1 MEAISAWYTGCYLF
15 SHRNPSV
22 VRERLFTASDALPVW
37 PATGWSRLRVA
48 KRSIDILVATGLCL
62 LLAPLLVATIVGI
75 KLGSPGP
82 ILHRRRVVGRGRR
95 AFDAFKFR
103 SMRVDAD
110 CVLHAD
116 AELFARFKTN
126 HKLPDDPRI
135 TPIGRMI
142 RRCSI
147 DELPQLFNVLRG
159 EMSLI
164 GPRMVTAPELERYG
178 EHVDTLLSVQPGMT
192 GLWQVSGRQTTTYE
206 RRVEL
211 DLHYVEHWSLM
222 LDLRILLKTPLVVFR
237 GEGAY

>member
-1 MEAISAWYTGCYLF
+1 MSL
-15 SHRNPSV
+15 
-22 VRERLFTASDALPVW
+22 ASDAFAVW
-37 PATGWSRLRVA
+37 PAAAVSRRSRFV
-48 KRSIDILVATGLCL
+48 KRFIDILASSLICV
-62 LLAPLLVATIVGI
+62 LLAPLLIVTVLAI

-82 ILHRRRVVGRGRR
+82 LLHRRRVVGRGGR

-110 CVLHAD
+110 QVLAAD
-116 AELFARFKTN
+116 AELFAKFKAN
-126 HKLPDDPRI
+126 HKLPNDPRI
-135 TPIGRMI
+135 TPIGRVI
-142 RRCSI
+142 RRYSI

-164 GPRMVTAPELERYG
+164 GPRMVTEPELEKYG
-178 EHVDTLLSVQPGMT
+178 PHVDTLLSVQPGMT

-206 RRVEL
+206 RRVQL
-211 DLHYVEHWSLM
+211 DVHYVEHWSLL